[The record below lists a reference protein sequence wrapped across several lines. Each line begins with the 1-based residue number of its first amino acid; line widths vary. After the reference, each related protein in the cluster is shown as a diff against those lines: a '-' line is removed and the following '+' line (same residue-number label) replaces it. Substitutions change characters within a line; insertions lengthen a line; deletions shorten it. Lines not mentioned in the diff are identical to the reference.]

1 MANFAKYARGSVT
14 SMTQHYERK
23 KGKDGEYLRFK
34 NQEIDS
40 ERTHLNYNLAP
51 ERDQCKFITER
62 TESLKALKRKDVNVL
77 GSWVVTVPQECP
89 EEHQREFFEQCYSF
103 LENKYGKANVVS
115 AWVHMD
121 ENTPHM
127 HFAFVPVVYDKK
139 KDREKVSCKE
149 CVTKH
154 DLERFHGE
162 LQAHLDKW
170 RENNE
175 YEFDC
180 DILNGATANGN
191 RTVEE
196 MRAEKLEA
204 HNDIVANAL
213 EEATFKLSDISNEIN
228 RAYMERESLNKSLSD
243 LHTDISAMTEKRAEI
258 ERTVSEK
265 NSEVTD
271 LQNQITERKDELE
284 VLEKAIKEKKAEA
297 VSSGLFADSNMQE
310 RIERAKQ
317 EQAREHRLSL
327 LERFVEL
334 PKIKPIW
341 EKFCAVMEHQRGRE
355 SHKDKGGRF

>member
-162 LQAHLDKW
+162 LQSHLNKWIEDK
-170 RENNE
+170 E
-175 YEFDC
+175 YDFSC
-180 DILNGATANGN
+180 DVLNGATANGN
-191 RTVEE
+191 KTIEE
-196 MRAEKLEA
+196 MKNEFLEMQ
-204 HNDIVANAL
+204 NENLTESLNETVSR
-213 EEATFKLSDISNEIN
+213 LSDISAGIEW
-228 RAYMERESLNKSLSD
+228 AERKQESLDESLAD
-243 LHTDISAMTEKRAEI
+243 LQAEVSAMTDKRAEI
-258 ERTVSEK
+258 EHTVVQK
-265 NSEVTD
+265 QSEVTD

-317 EQAREHRLSL
+317 EQARERRLSL

-355 SHKDKGGRF
+355 SHKDKGDRF

>member
-23 KGKDGEYLRFK
+23 KGKDGEYLRFR

-40 ERTHLNYNLAP
+40 NRTHLNYNLAP

-62 TESLKALKRKDVNVL
+62 TENLKALKRKDVNVL

-89 EEHQREFFEQCYSF
+89 EEHQREFFEECYSF

-127 HFAFVPVVYDKK
+127 HFAFIPVVYDKK

-149 CVTKH
+149 CVTKK

-162 LQAHLDKW
+162 LQSCLDKW
-170 RENNE
+170 REANE

-180 DILNGATANGN
+180 NVLNGATVNGN
-191 RTVEE
+191 KTIEE
-196 MRAEKLEA
+196 MKTEQLEA
-204 HNDIVANAL
+204 YNDNVTAGL
-213 EEATFKLSDISNEIN
+213 EEAVFKLSDISNEIEE
-228 RAYMERESLNKSLSD
+228 AYTKRESLNKSLSD
-243 LHTDISAMTEKRAEI
+243 LRSDISALE
-258 ERTVSEK
+258 S
-265 NSEVTD
+265 
-271 LQNQITERKDELE
+271 QIVERKDELE
-284 VLEKAIKEKKAEA
+284 VLDKALKEKKAEA
-297 VSSGLFADSNMQE
+297 VSSGLFSDSNMQE

-317 EQAREHRLSL
+317 EQARERRQNL
-327 LERFVEL
+327 LERFIEL
-334 PKIKPIW
+334 PHIKPLW
-341 EKFCAVMEHQRGRE
+341 ERFCALVEHQRGRE
-355 SHKDKGGRF
+355 SHKDKGDRL